1 MQSALRLV
9 SERLPHLRELAAE
22 LFERDEAFREMCDE
36 YQLCR
41 EAQVSGAA
49 NRAKAVREE
58 YVALGLR
65 LEGELL
71 RYIAEQSS
79 RAGTPQP

>member
-1 MQSALRLV
+1 MHSALKLV
-9 SERLPHLRELAAE
+9 SERLPQLRELAAV

-36 YQLCR
+36 YQLCH

-49 NRAKAVREE
+49 SRAKAVREE

-71 RYIAEQSS
+71 RYLAEH
-79 RAGTPQP
+79 TED